1 LACRDTAV
9 GYGREMQGLKL
20 ARWWFAVNALVV
32 VVGVVVQIAVTAGF
46 AGGVFSSPAARV
58 ANLFCFF
65 TIDSN
70 LLVGFTSAAFA
81 LGLTRPGTSLQVLRL
96 DALVGIAV
104 TGIVFQVALS
114 GLSDLSGWGAFA
126 DTMLHKVSPIL
137 CVLGW
142 LLFGPRGLLS
152 WRVVWW
158 SLLFPFGWLVFTLVR
173 GAIIDYY
180 PYPFVDVTAL
190 GYGQVTVNCLL
201 VGVLFTGL
209 AAVALLFDRATVRS
223 ATTE

>member
-1 LACRDTAV
+1 
-9 GYGREMQGLKL
+9 MQGSKI
-20 ARWWFAVNALVV
+20 ARWWLAVNAVV
-32 VVGVVVQIAVTAGF
+32 VLVGIGVQIAVTAGF
-46 AGGVFSSPAARV
+46 DGGRFSSPAARV

-81 LGLTRPGTSLQVLRL
+81 LGLSRPRTLFQVLRL

-104 TGIVFQVALS
+104 TGIVFQVALA
-114 GLSDLSGWGAFA
+114 GLNDLSGWGAFA

-142 LLFGPRGLLS
+142 LLFGPRALLS

-158 SLLFPFGWLVFTLVR
+158 SLVFPLGWLVFTLIR

-180 PYPFVDVTAL
+180 PYPFVDVTVL